1 MACDLINA
9 WKSADTCKLTMA
21 GTGDQMYLFD
31 KKAWLK
37 RIAEAKNARTSGIT
51 MSSLPT
57 PGKGGW
63 YGKNAEGAED
73 AEAVA
78 KMQLLKGYLV
88 GVDIKT
94 DSGEVTGTKDEGS
107 QASSQ
112 AVSFVVDDNIEDF
125 NETAHAMRFTDF
137 GAFVPRANGGY
148 YVVLSAFKSARFSNS
163 FTTGTTYDSDHG
175 HTVTVTAAPTDYDVC
190 FWDPG
195 EDLYTWCKGVDQTTV
210 SPEARFRTDE

>member
-9 WKSADTCKLTMA
+9 WKSTENCKLTMA
-21 GTGDQMYLFD
+21 GTGDQMYIFD

-37 RIAEAKNARTSGIT
+37 RITEAKSAGKGIT
-51 MSSLPT
+51 TASIPE

-63 YGKNAEGAED
+63 YGKNAEGQED

-78 KMQLLKGYLV
+78 KMELLRGFLV
-88 GVDIKT
+88 GIDIKT

-112 AVSFVVDDNIEDF
+112 AVNFVVDGNIEDF

-137 GAFVPRANGGY
+137 GALVPRSNGGY

-175 HTVTVTAAPTDYDVC
+175 HTVTVTAAPTEYDVC

-195 EDLYTWCKGVDQTTV
+195 EDLYTWCKDVTTS
-210 SPEARFRTDE
+210 SPGTFRSED